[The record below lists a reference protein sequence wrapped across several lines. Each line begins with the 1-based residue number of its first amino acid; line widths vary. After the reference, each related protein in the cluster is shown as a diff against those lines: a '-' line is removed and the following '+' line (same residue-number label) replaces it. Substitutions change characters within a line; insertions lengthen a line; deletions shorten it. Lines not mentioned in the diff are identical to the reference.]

1 MAIVKTNITKLEVP
15 RLDTRNKKIQVKI
28 YTDTH
33 SPFEKS
39 LTLTNSET
47 ITKQI
52 LNETKENVKINTVPE
67 EDSIFSRNVTVTI
80 ENDEKS
86 EKKISFFIS
95 KLIEKTNKLKSTTEP
110 YDYMKLYNEINDIHI
125 LKI

>member
-86 EKKISFFIS
+86 EKKISFFIY
-95 KLIEKTNKLKSTTEP
+95 E
-110 YDYMKLYNEINDIHI
+110 
-125 LKI
+125 

>member
-39 LTLTNSET
+39 LTL
-47 ITKQI
+47 TKQI